1 MGDAPP
7 CADGSPALSG
17 NELVRKTGGSGMK
30 IADSIKRAYVT
41 WIWKHTPNC
50 AEMSRLASQS
60 LDAPLP
66 LRIWLKMKLHYVI
79 CIRCKRYM
87 KHLKF
92 LHVAA
97 PQLDEHAHLLSNRTL
112 SVAAKQRIVQRLQTG

>member
-1 MGDAPP
+1 
-7 CADGSPALSG
+7 
-17 NELVRKTGGSGMK
+17 MK
-30 IADSIKRAYVT
+30 IANSIKRACVT

-66 LRIWLKMKLHYVI
+66 ARIWLKMKLHYVI
-79 CIRCKRYM
+79 CVWCKRYM

-92 LHVAA
+92 LRLATPHFH
-97 PQLDEHAHLLSNRTL
+97 EHADLLSNRTL
-112 SVAAKQRIVQRLQTG
+112 SVAARQRIVQRLQTG